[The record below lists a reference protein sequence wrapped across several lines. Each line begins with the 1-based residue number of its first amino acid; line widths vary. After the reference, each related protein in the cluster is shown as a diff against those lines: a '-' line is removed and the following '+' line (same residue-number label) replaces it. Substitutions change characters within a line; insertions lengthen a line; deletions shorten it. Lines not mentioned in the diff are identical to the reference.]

1 MTRDLLGTRP
11 GAGQRFKTELNKK
24 KAVKYLLLTK
34 INAENKKKLC
44 VYPYFKLIFRG
55 QTHKKAASKTPQNM
69 TKPVRKSLEFRFF

>member
-1 MTRDLLGTRP
+1 MVRDFLGTRP

-24 KAVKYLLLTK
+24 KAVKYLLLAK

-55 QTHKKAASKTPQNM
+55 QTHKKAASKTPKNSDK
-69 TKPVRKSLEFRFF
+69 TSKKTA